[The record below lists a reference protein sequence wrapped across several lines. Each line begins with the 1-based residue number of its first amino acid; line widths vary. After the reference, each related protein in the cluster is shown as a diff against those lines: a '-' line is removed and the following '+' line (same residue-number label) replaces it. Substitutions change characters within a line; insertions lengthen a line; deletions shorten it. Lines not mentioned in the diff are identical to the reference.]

1 MAQLGRA
8 LQFVA
13 MLLLPIG
20 LGAGVFG
27 NNIAL
32 EVRLLAIG
40 GTLFILGWLL
50 RKSRAR

>member
-1 MAQLGRA
+1 MAQLGRV

-27 NNIAL
+27 DNIAL
-32 EVRLLAIG
+32 EVRLLVIG

-50 RKSRAR
+50 GRSRAR